1 MDVDM
6 TALRSLVSEREIP
19 LDVVVE
25 AIERALETA
34 YHHTP
39 GAHPQARV
47 ELDRSTGHVT
57 VFAAETDAEGAVIG
71 EWDDTP
77 EGFGRV
83 AATTARQ
90 VILQRLR
97 DAEDEATFGA
107 WSGRAGDLVSGVI
120 QQGSNPQTVLVDLG
134 PLEAQLP
141 AAEQVPGEE
150 YIHGQRLRCYVVG
163 VRKGARGPI
172 VTVSRTHPNLV
183 QKLFELE
190 VPEIA
195 DGSVDIAAIAREAGH
210 RSKIAVRSNK
220 PGLGAKGAC
229 IGPMGARVRAV
240 MADLHGEK
248 IDIVDWSA
256 DPAEFVG
263 HALSPARVSSVT
275 VVDADARA
283 ARVVVPDY
291 QLSLAIGREG
301 QNARLAARLT
311 GWRIDIVP
319 DTAPD
324 PATNPATNP
333 AADAVPDAASD
344 TGSQVE

>member
-1 MDVDM
+1 MDIDM
-6 TALRSLVSEREIP
+6 SALRSLVNEREIP

-47 ELDRSTGHVT
+47 ELDRKSGHVT
-57 VFAAETDAEGAVIG
+57 VYAAETDEEGTVIR

-107 WSGRAGDLVSGVI
+107 WSGREGDLVSGVI
-120 QQGSNPQTVLVDLG
+120 QQGPDPSTVLIDLG
-134 PLEAQLP
+134 PLEAHLP
-141 AAEQVPGEE
+141 SAEQVPGEQ
-150 YIHGQRLRCYVVG
+150 YVHGERLRCVVVG

-172 VTVSRTHPNLV
+172 VTVSRTHPGLV
-183 QKLFELE
+183 KRLFELE

-195 DGSVDIAAIAREAGH
+195 DSSVEISAIAREAGH
-210 RSKIAVRSNK
+210 RTKIAVRSHK
-220 PGLGAKGAC
+220 AGLGAKGAC

-240 MADLHGEK
+240 MAELHGEK
-248 IDIVDWSA
+248 IDIVDFSEDA
-256 DPAEFVG
+256 AEFVG
-263 HALSPARVSSVT
+263 HALSPARVNSVT
-275 VVDADARA
+275 VVDAEARA
-283 ARVVVPDY
+283 AQVVVPDY

-319 DTAPD
+319 DSPPEGAGETPAEGQPD
-324 PATNPATNP
+324 PA
-333 AADAVPDAASD
+333 SD
-344 TGSQVE
+344 SPHG

>member
-1 MDVDM
+1 MDIDM
-6 TALRSLVSEREIP
+6 SALRSLVNEREIP

-39 GAHPQARV
+39 GAHARARV
-47 ELDRSTGHVT
+47 ELDRTSGHVT
-57 VFAAETDAEGAVIG
+57 VYASETDEEGNVLR

-97 DAEDEATFGA
+97 DAEDEASFGA
-107 WSGRAGDLVSGVI
+107 WSGREGDLVSGVI
-120 QQGSNPQTVLVDLG
+120 QQGPVPQTVLVDLG

-141 AAEQVPGEE
+141 LAEQVPGEV
-150 YIHGQRLRCYVVG
+150 YAHGERLRCFVVG

-172 VTVSRTHPNLV
+172 VTVSRTHPSLV
-183 QKLFELE
+183 KRLFELE

-195 DGSVDIAAIAREAGH
+195 DGSVEIAAIAREAGH
-210 RSKIAVRSNK
+210 RTKIAVRSHR

-229 IGPMGARVRAV
+229 IGPMGSRVRAV
-240 MADLHGEK
+240 MAELHGEK

-275 VVDADARA
+275 VVDPDAKA

-319 DTAPD
+319 DTAQEAPAAESQAD
-324 PATNPATNP
+324 PAR
-333 AADAVPDAASD
+333 
-344 TGSQVE
+344 